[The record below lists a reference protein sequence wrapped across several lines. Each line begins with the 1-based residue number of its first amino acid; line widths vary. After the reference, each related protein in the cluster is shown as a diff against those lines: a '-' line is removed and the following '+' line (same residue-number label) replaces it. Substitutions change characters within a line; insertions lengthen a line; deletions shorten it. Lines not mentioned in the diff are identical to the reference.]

1 MTLSTYHLPVLFPD
15 EAISLNY
22 KGYQSPATPKHH
34 LANFLISPQGE
45 AQDVH
50 QKWCN
55 DAHARVRNYVSN
67 NVSKDKTI
75 RGYKPSTLNVN
86 RRYTKK
92 PKYVAPEYMNAMGSN
107 LYYGGRMLSGGVI
120 TTPEGQALLNDKL
133 RQRIESLNTL
143 DASAWGSP
151 AGEVSAVL
159 PPPTNLETQIVDDAF
174 VQLADIVQSG
184 FITSAV
190 IDALA
195 KANSSLLQIG
205 AYLSPEQIADY
216 VRTNDS
222 LQLSVRAIK
231 ETGATTSDYG
241 VKGEAKRLLTIL
253 ASNLKRQRKVLESL
267 SKIAYYGLP
276 EKQLYLSS
284 VRSELLP
291 AELAAI
297 RGTPTSVFGLEQSAN
312 VPITGVP
319 SEQAAKLERRTTA
332 RALRQQIR
340 NPPM

>member
-1 MTLSTYHLPVLFPD
+1 LPVLFPD
-15 EAISLNY
+15 EAVSLNY
-22 KGYQSPATPKHH
+22 KGYQPPATPRHH
-34 LANFLISPQGE
+34 LADFLTSPQGE

-50 QKWCN
+50 QKWRN
-55 DAHARVRNYVSN
+55 ESHVRVGNYVSN

-86 RRYTKK
+86 RRDTKK
-92 PKYVAPEYMNAMGSN
+92 PLYVAPEYMNAMGSN
-107 LYYGGRMLSGGVI
+107 LYYGGQRMLSGGVI

-151 AGEVSAVL
+151 AGEVSSVL
-159 PPPTNLETQIVDDAF
+159 PPPTNLETQVVDDAF

-195 KANSSLLQIG
+195 KANSSLLQVG
-205 AYLSPEQIADY
+205 AYLFPEQIADY

-241 VKGEAKRLLTIL
+241 VKGEAKRLLSIL
-253 ASNLKRQRKVLESL
+253 ASNLKRQRKVLEEL
-267 SKIAYYGLP
+267 SKIAYLGLP

-284 VRSELLP
+284 VRSQLLP
-291 AELAAI
+291 AELASI

-319 SEQAAKLERRTTA
+319 SEQASKLERRTAA

>member
-1 MTLSTYHLPVLFPD
+1 M
-15 EAISLNY
+15 
-22 KGYQSPATPKHH
+22 
-34 LANFLISPQGE
+34 SPQGE

-50 QKWCN
+50 QKWRN
-55 DAHARVRNYVSN
+55 EAHVRVRDYVSN
-67 NVSKDKTI
+67 NVSKDRTI

-86 RRYTKK
+86 RRDTKK
-92 PKYVAPEYMNAMGSN
+92 PMYVAPTFMNTTNSN
-107 LYYGGRMLSGGVI
+107 LYYGGRMLSGGVV
-120 TTPEGQALLNDKL
+120 TTPEGQALLNEKL
-133 RQRIESLNTL
+133 QQRIDSLNTL

-151 AGEVSAVL
+151 TTEISSVL
-159 PPPTNLETQIVDDAF
+159 PPPSNLETQTIDDAF

-184 FITSAV
+184 FITGAV

-195 KANSSLLQIG
+195 KANNSFLQIG
-205 AYLSPEQIADY
+205 AYLSPEQILEY
-216 VRTNDS
+216 VRINDS

-241 VKGEAKRLLTIL
+241 VKGEAKRLLSIL
-253 ASNLKRQRKVLESL
+253 ASNLKRQRKVLAAL
-267 SKIAYYGLP
+267 TKIAYYGLP

-291 AELAAI
+291 AELSAI
-297 RGTPTSVFGLEQSAN
+297 RGAPSSVFGLEQSAQSR
-312 VPITGVP
+312 GVAGQP
-319 SEQAAKLERRTTA
+319 AAAQAAADVRGTQA

>member
-15 EAISLNY
+15 EAVSLNY
-22 KGYQSPATPKHH
+22 KGYQLPYNPKFH
-34 LANFLISPQGE
+34 LADFLTSPEGE
-45 AQDVH
+45 AQHVH
-50 QKWCN
+50 QKWSN
-55 DAHARVRNYVSN
+55 EAHARVGNYVSN
-67 NVSKDKTI
+67 NASKDKTI

-86 RRYTKK
+86 RRDTKK
-92 PKYVAPEYMNAMGSN
+92 PLYVAPEYMNAMSSS
-107 LYYGGRMLSGGVI
+107 LYGQRMLSGGVV

-143 DASAWGSP
+143 DASAFGSP
-151 AGEVSAVL
+151 AGEVSSVL
-159 PPPTNLETQIVDDAF
+159 PPPTNLETQTVDDAF

-195 KANSSLLQIG
+195 KANSSLLQVG
-205 AYLSPEQIADY
+205 AYLFPEQIAEY

-241 VKGEAKRLLTIL
+241 VKGEAKRLLSIL
-253 ASNLKRQRKVLESL
+253 SSNLKRQRKVLEAL
-267 SKIAYYGLP
+267 NKISYYGLP

-291 AELAAI
+291 AELASI
-297 RGTPTSVFGLEQSAN
+297 RGAPSSVFGLEQSAN
-312 VPITGVP
+312 VPITGLP
-319 SEQAAKLERRTTA
+319 SEQASKLERRTAA

>member
-1 MTLSTYHLPVLFPD
+1 M
-15 EAISLNY
+15 
-22 KGYQSPATPKHH
+22 
-34 LANFLISPQGE
+34 SPQGE

-50 QKWCN
+50 KKWSN
-55 DAHARVRNYVSN
+55 EAHVRVRDYVSN
-67 NVSKDKTI
+67 NVSKDRTI

-86 RRYTKK
+86 RRNTKK
-92 PKYVAPEYMNAMGSN
+92 PLYVAPEYMNAMGSN
-107 LYYGGRMLSGGVI
+107 LYYSGQRMLSGGVV

-133 RQRIESLNTL
+133 QQRIDSLNTL

-151 AGEVSAVL
+151 TAEVSSVL
-159 PPPTNLETQIVDDAF
+159 PPPTNLETQTIDESF

-190 IDALA
+190 VDSLA

-205 AYLSPEQIADY
+205 AYLSPEQILDY
-216 VRTNDS
+216 VRINDS

-231 ETGATTSDYG
+231 ETGVTTGDYG

-253 ASNLKRQRKVLESL
+253 ASNLKRQRKVLEAL
-267 SKIAYYGLP
+267 TKIAYMSLS

-291 AELAAI
+291 AELTAI
-297 RGTPTSVFGLEQSAN
+297 RGIPSSVFGLEQAARSRGVAGQPAAAQASADFRG
-312 VPITGVP
+312 T
-319 SEQAAKLERRTTA
+319 QA
-332 RALRQQIR
+332 RALREQMR